1 MKEQLTNKCGYPRR
15 MKKYVISQSEYDGII
30 DASMK
35 MVELPS
41 EISLLHYLL
50 GDVDE
55 TNEELLAMS
64 EDELIEQFT
73 MSNGDGCPFQMAFDV
88 EANKQVFP

>member
-1 MKEQLTNKCGYPRR
+1 MSDMKEQPT
-15 MKKYVISQSEYDGII
+15 MKKYVISRSEYDGMI

-35 MVELPS
+35 MVELPN
-41 EISLLHYLL
+41 ERSLLHYLL

-55 TNEELLAMS
+55 TSEELLEMS

-73 MSNGDGCPFQMAFDV
+73 MSNEGGGCPFQMAFDV

>member
-1 MKEQLTNKCGYPRR
+1 
-15 MKKYVISQSEYDGII
+15 MKKYVISQSEYDDMIE
-30 DASMK
+30 ASMK
-35 MVELPS
+35 MVELPN
-41 EISLLHYLL
+41 ERALLHYLL
-50 GDVDE
+50 GDMDGD
-55 TNEELLAMS
+55 NEELLGMD

>member
-1 MKEQLTNKCGYPRR
+1 MKEQFT
-15 MKKYVISQSEYDGII
+15 MKKYVISRSDYDGMI

-64 EDELIEQFT
+64 EDDLIEAFT
-73 MSNGDGCPFQMAFDV
+73 ISNEGGGGPFQMAFDV